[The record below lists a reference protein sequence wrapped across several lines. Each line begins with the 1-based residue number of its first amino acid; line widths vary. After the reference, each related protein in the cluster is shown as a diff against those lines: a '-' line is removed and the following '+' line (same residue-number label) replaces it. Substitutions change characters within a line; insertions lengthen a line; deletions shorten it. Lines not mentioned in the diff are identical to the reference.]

1 MSKASVSGKTATNS
15 GGSLVADGKC
25 VAILFHRFGPY
36 HIARLKSAAEG
47 MSLAAIEYSNVD
59 STYKWNLVAGEYNFS
74 RCVLF
79 PDIAAESQSASK
91 ILATVHRMLDQ
102 LRPAVVAIPG
112 WSDRCALAALDW
124 CARNQCAAI
133 MMSDST
139 SWDELRKP
147 WKEFFKRRILRLCA
161 AGFAAGRNHV
171 DYLAQLEMP
180 RDQIFQGYDVVD
192 NEYFSAKAREIRI
205 QKSEIRNKL
214 GLPEKYFL
222 ASARFVE
229 KKNLLR
235 LIQAYAQYRLLA
247 GKNKN
252 ENHRLEAWSLVLLG
266 DGPLKPEI
274 LRLIS
279 ELHLENH
286 VFLPGFKQYE
296 ELPAY
301 FALAEVFIHAS
312 TTEQWGLVVNEAM
325 ASGLPVLVSNRCGC
339 AADLVSDGV
348 NGFTFDPFDVGKIAE
363 LMAKISAV
371 NFPLSKFGLESQR
384 IISSWGPERFAA
396 GLQAAAKFAVEHPP
410 KRAGWLDRLL
420 LNILLRR

>member
-1 MSKASVSGKTATNS
+1 
-15 GGSLVADGKC
+15 
-25 VAILFHRFGPY
+25 
-36 HIARLKSAAEG
+36 
-47 MSLAAIEYSNVD
+47 VD
-59 STYKWNLVAGEYNFS
+59 STYKWNLVAGEYGFS
-74 RCVLF
+74 RHILF

-124 CARNQCAAI
+124 CTRNESATI

-147 WKEFFKRRILRLCA
+147 WKELFKRRLLRLCA
-161 AGFAAGRNHV
+161 AGFAAGQNHV

-180 RDQIFQGYDVVD
+180 RDHIFLGYDVVD
-192 NEYFSAKAREIRI
+192 NEYFSAKAEEIRT

-214 GLPEKYFL
+214 ELPEKYFL

-235 LIQAYAQYRLLA
+235 LIEAYARYRLLA
-247 GKNKN
+247 EKN
-252 ENHRLEAWSLVLLG
+252 ENGNHRSEVWSLVVLG

-301 FALAEVFIHAS
+301 FALAEVFIQAS

-339 AADLVSDGV
+339 AADLVSEAV

-363 LMAKISAV
+363 LMSKISV
-371 NFPLSKFGLESQR
+371 SNFPLSTFGLESQR
-384 IISSWGPERFAA
+384 LISSWSPECFAA
-396 GLQAAAKFAVEHPP
+396 GLHAAAKFAVEHPP
-410 KRAGWLDRLL
+410 KRAGWLDRFLL
-420 LNILLRR
+420 KILIRR